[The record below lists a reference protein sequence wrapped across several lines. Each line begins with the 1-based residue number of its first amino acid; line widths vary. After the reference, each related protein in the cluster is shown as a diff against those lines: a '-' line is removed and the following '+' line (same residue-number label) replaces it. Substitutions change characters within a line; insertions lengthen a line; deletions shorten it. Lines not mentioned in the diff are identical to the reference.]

1 MNDGKELIDRYFDLA
16 PRPDTDAYFAQ
27 FADDAVVED
36 EGQAHRGIAAIRA
49 WRAKVPRVAY
59 TVLDV
64 KASGTGHDAAV
75 DIAGD
80 FPGSPVTLTFHFQF
94 AASGRITT
102 LTIRP

>member
-1 MNDGKELIDRYFDLA
+1 MSNARELIDRYLDLA
-16 PRPDTDAYFAQ
+16 PRPDADAYFAQ
-27 FADDAVVED
+27 FAADALVED

-59 TVLDV
+59 TVQDV

-94 AASGRITT
+94 AADGRITA